1 MVIKT
6 AKEINKMIKDILE
19 KVDEKQ
25 VEKFVDKLI
34 HSRNIFV
41 VGAGRSGLVGR
52 AFAMRL
58 MHLGF
63 RVYVVGETI
72 TPSVVP
78 GDLVIAI
85 SGSGKTS
92 FTLNSVQTAKKIGA
106 TIATVT
112 SYAESPIARLSDC
125 VVVIK
130 GREIKGAK
138 RDYFSGQLTGA
149 HEPLTPLGSLF
160 ELTTMIFLD
169 AIITKMMTVYKEE
182 ERDIKKRHAN
192 IE

>member
-1 MVIKT
+1 MIIKT
-6 AKEINKMIKDILE
+6 ATEINKMIKEILD
-19 KVDEKQ
+19 KVDKKQ
-25 VEKFVDKLI
+25 VEKFIDKII

-41 VGAGRSGLVGR
+41 VGAGRSGLVAR

-92 FTLNSVQTAKKIGA
+92 FTLNSVQTAKKLKA
-106 TIATVT
+106 TIVTVT
-112 SYAESPIARLSDC
+112 SYGDSPIAKLSDC

-130 GREIKGAK
+130 GREMKGVK
-138 RDYFSGQLTGA
+138 KDYFSGQLTGA
-149 HEPLTPLGSLF
+149 HEPLTPLGGLF
-160 ELTTMIFLD
+160 ELSTMIFLD
-169 AIITKMMTVYKEE
+169 AVITELMTVYKEE
-182 ERDIKKRHAN
+182 ERDIRKRHAN

>member
-1 MVIKT
+1 VVIKT
-6 AKEINKMIKDILE
+6 AIEINKMIRSILD
-19 KVDEKQ
+19 KIDKKQ
-25 VEKFVDKLI
+25 VEKFIDKII

-41 VGAGRSGLVGR
+41 VGAGRSGLVAR

-63 RVYVVGETI
+63 KVYVVGETI

-92 FTLNSVQTAKKIGA
+92 FTLNSVQTAKKLKA
-106 TIATVT
+106 TVVTVT
-112 SYAESPIARLSDC
+112 SFADSPIAKLSDC

-130 GREIKGAK
+130 GREMKGAK
-138 RDYFSGQLTGA
+138 KDYFSGQLTGA
-149 HEPLTPLGSLF
+149 HEPLTPLGGLF
-160 ELTTMIFLD
+160 ELTLMIFLD
-169 AIITKMMTVYKEE
+169 AIVTKLMTVYEEE

>member
-1 MVIKT
+1 MIVKT
-6 AKEINKMIKDILE
+6 AIEINKMIRDILD
-19 KVDEKQ
+19 KIDKKQ
-25 VEKFVDKLI
+25 VGKFIDKII

-41 VGAGRSGLVGR
+41 VGAGRSGLVAR

-92 FTLNSVQTAKKIGA
+92 FTLNSVQTAKKLKA
-106 TIATVT
+106 TIVTVT
-112 SYAESPIARLSDC
+112 SYGDSPIAKLSDC

-130 GREIKGAK
+130 GREMKGAK
-138 RDYFSGQLTGA
+138 KDYFSGQLTGA
-149 HEPLTPLGSLF
+149 HEPLTPLGGLF

-169 AIITKMMTVYKEE
+169 AVITELMTVYKEE